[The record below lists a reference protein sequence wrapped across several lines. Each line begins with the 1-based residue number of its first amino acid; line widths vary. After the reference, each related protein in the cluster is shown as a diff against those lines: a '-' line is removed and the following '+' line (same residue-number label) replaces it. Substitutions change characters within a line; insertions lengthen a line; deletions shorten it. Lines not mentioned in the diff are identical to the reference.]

1 MLPFSFKKPIF
12 ALTAGKAIK
21 QTSSSY
27 YEKKSIIIVSD
38 EPDNIS
44 ILAEFCNIELHSY
57 HPSEDIEELNVDEID
72 EEMYNKFYSL
82 TEELGLK
89 IL

>member
-1 MLPFSFKKPIF
+1 MTNRLIIHFP
-12 ALTAGKAIK
+12 T
-21 QTSSSY
+21 
-27 YEKKSIIIVSD
+27 ESIIIVSD
-38 EPDNIS
+38 EADKIS
-44 ILAEFCNIELHSY
+44 ILKEFCNIELHSY
-57 HPSEDIEELNVDEID
+57 HPTEDIEEVSVDEID